1 MKSTLLKFFVFGVLT
16 LGAVSCTNTDHAETE
31 ELYIDSPDG
40 ENEHDRDDRDGNS

>member
-40 ENEHDRDDRDGNS
+40 EDTDPKDGKD